1 MVRLT
6 SEEKLKHFEESA
18 IGRANELSEEM
29 LSEYQASLNKNSREY
44 QDSKNQQALLKV
56 KTEIQ
61 NLKRESNISLSRE
74 QMNIKRNY
82 IQKMEELTGQLFAE
96 VRDKVENY
104 KKTPEYAQLLERQIR
119 EIQKIAGEKEYE
131 ICLSPSDGDKC
142 EALRQ
147 KTGAN
152 LKLSGEAFLGGTRG
166 MLDHQRILVDY
177 SFDSRMRE
185 LQDNFT
191 FEGGMSHE

>member
-1 MVRLT
+1 MT